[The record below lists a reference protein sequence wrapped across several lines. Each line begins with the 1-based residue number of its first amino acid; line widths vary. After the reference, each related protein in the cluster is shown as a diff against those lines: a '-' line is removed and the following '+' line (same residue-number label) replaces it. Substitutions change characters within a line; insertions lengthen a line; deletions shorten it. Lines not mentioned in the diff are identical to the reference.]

1 MDLSSIRVV
10 SWDVDGTLYSTRRM
24 KWHLLMLASA
34 SMIREL
40 RWSPVR
46 ELKELQD
53 FRKRM
58 ESVRFAPAN
67 PMLPNPDTTRRLQ
80 IEERWLAP
88 SIARSGSRPGL
99 TDLLRYL
106 RSRVRTQVILSDYEA
121 RYKLQCLGLE
131 DYFEAIYVGEHL
143 GFIKPSPVPFIRVLE
158 DLGISAECLLHIGDR
173 PDTDGA
179 GAKAAGCP
187 SLVLGRDFHSFRQLL
202 RILTRN
208 S

>member
-1 MDLSSIRVV
+1 M
-10 SWDVDGTLYSTRRM
+10 
-24 KWHLLMLASA
+24 
-34 SMIREL
+34 
-40 RWSPVR
+40 P
-46 ELKELQD
+46 Q
-53 FRKRM
+53 
-58 ESVRFAPAN
+58 
-67 PMLPNPDTTRRLQ
+67 NPDTARRLQ

-88 SIARSGSRPGL
+88 SIARSGPRPGL
-99 TDLLRYL
+99 IDLLRYL
-106 RSRVRTQVILSDYEA
+106 RGRVRAQVILSDYEA

-143 GFIKPSPVPFIRVLE
+143 GFVKPSPVPFFRVLE
-158 DLGISAECLLHIGDR
+158 DLGVSAECLLHIGDR

-202 RILTRN
+202 LILIQN

>member
-34 SMIREL
+34 SMIREW

-46 ELKELQD
+46 ELHELQD

-58 ESVRFAPAN
+58 ELARFAPGN
-67 PMLPNPDTTRRLQ
+67 PMPQNPEITRRLQ
-80 IEERWLAP
+80 IEKRWLAP
-88 SIARSGSRPGL
+88 SIARSGPRPGL
-99 TDLLRYL
+99 TDLLRYFQT
-106 RSRVRTQVILSDYEA
+106 RVRTQVILSDYEA
-121 RYKLQCLGLE
+121 EYKLKCLDLE
-131 DYFEAIYVGEHL
+131 DYFEAVYVGERL
-143 GFIKPSPVPFIRVLE
+143 GFVKPSPAPFITVLK

-187 SLVLGRDFHSFRQLL
+187 SLVLGRDFRSFRQLL
-202 RILTRN
+202 RTLTRN